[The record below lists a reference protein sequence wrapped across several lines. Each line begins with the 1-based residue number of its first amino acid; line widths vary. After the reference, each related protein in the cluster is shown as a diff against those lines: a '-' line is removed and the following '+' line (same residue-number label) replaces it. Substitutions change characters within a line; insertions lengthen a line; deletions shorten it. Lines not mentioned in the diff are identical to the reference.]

1 MNNLENII
9 GYISAVCTTIA
20 YVPQVLKVY
29 KTKSTRD
36 ISLGMFLLMNA
47 GIAGWLVYGV
57 LLNKMP
63 IIAANFVSLL
73 LTLYILGVKLKN
85 YYMDKLS
92 EKQLALERSKNL

>member
-1 MNNLENII
+1 MENII

-36 ISLGMFLLMNA
+36 ISLGMFLLMSA
-47 GIAGWLVYGV
+47 GITGWLAYGI

-63 IIAANFVSLL
+63 IIAANFISLL
-73 LTLYILGVKLKN
+73 LTLYIFWVKLKHN
-85 YYMDKLS
+85 YRDKLA
-92 EKQLALERSKNL
+92 EKSLSLENPENI

>member
-1 MNNLENII
+1 MENII

-36 ISLGMFLLMNA
+36 ISLGMFLLMSA
-47 GIAGWLVYGV
+47 GITGWLVYGI

-63 IIAANFVSLL
+63 IIAANFISLL
-73 LTLYILGVKLKN
+73 LTLYIFWVKLKHN
-85 YYMDKLS
+85 YRDKLA
-92 EKQLALERSKNL
+92 EKNLSLEKSENI